1 MKIEIKA
8 EPRSLQG
15 TGASRRLRRESKVP
29 GILYGAGKDA
39 QPIQLDHKELFFKL
53 KLEAFHASILDMELG
68 ADKMQVL
75 LRDYQMHPFKQMI
88 LHADFQRVAADRKIH
103 MKVPLHFKNGDIA
116 PGVKV
121 AGGAVQHIVND
132 LDITCLPKDLPEFIE
147 VDLSELQAGHSIH
160 VSAMKLPAGVEST
173 KLNKGDDITVATIV
187 MTRAM
192 SAEDEAAEAALAAAA
207 PSAAEIPTTAQKAKE
222 DEPAKE
228 AGKGGK
234 EKEEKKK

>member
-39 QPIQLDHKELFFKL
+39 QPIQLDHKDLYFKL
-53 KLEAFHASILDMELG
+53 KLEAFHASILDMEIG
-68 ADKMQVL
+68 AEKAQVL

-103 MKVPLHFKNGDIA
+103 VKVPIHFVNDDIA
-116 PGVKV
+116 PGVKI
-121 AGGAVQHIVND
+121 AGGQIQHVAND
-132 LDITCLPKDLPEFIE
+132 LDITCLPKDLPEFIQ
-147 VDLSELQAGHSIH
+147 VDLKDLHAGHSIH
-160 VSAMKLPAGVEST
+160 VSGITLPPGVESVA
-173 KLNKGDDITVATIV
+173 LGKGDDITLATIV

-192 SAEDEAAEAALAAAA
+192 SAEEEEAEAAAAAAA
-207 PSAAEIPTTAQKAKE
+207 PSAADIPTTAQKLKE
-222 DEPAKE
+222 EEPAKD
-228 AGKGGK
+228 AGKGGG
-234 EKEEKKK
+234 KEEKKK

>member
-53 KLEAFHASILDMELG
+53 KMESFHASILDMELG

-132 LDITCLPKDLPEFIE
+132 IDITCLPKDLPEFIE

-160 VSAMKLPAGVEST
+160 VSGMKLPAGVEST

-192 SAEDEAAEAALAAAA
+192 SAEDEAAEAAAAAAA
-207 PSAAEIPTTAQKAKE
+207 PSAAEIPTTAQKVKE